1 MPRQISM
8 TAVKFIVSF
17 NEHVAAKQVASM
29 ATGMSAYG
37 NVLPGSS
44 EREFVVEV
52 FRASKAPGLRAR
64 LSQWEVHGFLH
75 WDEDGA

>member
-1 MPRQISM
+1 M
-8 TAVKFIVSF
+8 TATKFIVRF
-17 NEHVAAKQVASM
+17 NEHVAAKQVTSM
-29 ATGMSAYG
+29 ASGIAAYG

-64 LSQWEVHGFLH
+64 LSQWEVHGFLY
-75 WDEDGA
+75 WDEDSA